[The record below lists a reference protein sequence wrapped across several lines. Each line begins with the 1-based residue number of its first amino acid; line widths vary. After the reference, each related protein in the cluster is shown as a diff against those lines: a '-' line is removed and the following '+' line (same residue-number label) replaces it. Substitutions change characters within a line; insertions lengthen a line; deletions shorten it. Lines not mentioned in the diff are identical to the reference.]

1 MIIVSI
7 FGGLGNQMFQYACGR
22 ALAKHHDVELKLDN
36 SYLADK
42 SERENFTVRD
52 YELDVFNIKEEVSN
66 IIEVRNFVPDLWNCN
81 KSDLLKYK
89 LIRLF
94 NGNKYYFEK
103 KKFIFD
109 PKIEQIKGNSYF
121 YGYFQTEKYFS
132 DIRKDLLQTFTL
144 KNEPD
149 NQNKRL
155 IEKIKVENA
164 VSVHIRRGD
173 YHDSPFNLLD
183 MEYYLNAIELIK
195 QKVENPK
202 FYIFSNDYEWVV
214 ENFGSLAL
222 EKTIVDFNFAGKSY
236 LDMILMSYCKHNIC
250 ANSSFSWWGA
260 WLNQN
265 QTKIIITPK
274 QWFKNEEYT
283 DTTYDLIPENW
294 IKL

>member
-1 MIIVSI
+1 
-7 FGGLGNQMFQYACGR
+7 
-22 ALAKHHDVELKLDN
+22 
-36 SYLADK
+36 
-42 SERENFTVRD
+42 
-52 YELDVFNIKEEVSN
+52 
-66 IIEVRNFVPDLWNCN
+66 
-81 KSDLLKYK
+81 
-89 LIRLF
+89 
-94 NGNKYYFEK
+94 
-103 KKFIFD
+103 
-109 PKIEQIKGNSYF
+109 
-121 YGYFQTEKYFS
+121 
-132 DIRKDLLQTFTL
+132 
-144 KNEPD
+144 
-149 NQNKRL
+149 
-155 IEKIKVENA
+155 
-164 VSVHIRRGD
+164 
-173 YHDSPFNLLD
+173 